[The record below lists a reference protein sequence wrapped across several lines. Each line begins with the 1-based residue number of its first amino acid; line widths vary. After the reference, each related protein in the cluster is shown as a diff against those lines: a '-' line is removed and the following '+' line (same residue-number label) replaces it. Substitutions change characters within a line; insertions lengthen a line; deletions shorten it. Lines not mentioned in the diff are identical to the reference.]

1 MSLILDALRRAE
13 TERERER
20 LAVPGLHD
28 QGPAAGSAALAGAD
42 DAESA
47 EAPRSRRG
55 WLLALGA
62 VLFSAAVA
70 LWVLKPAPAPT
81 GAPPA
86 AEGRVA
92 GAEPPPGPSPSTPP
106 APVATDPPRR
116 APVLVPLPA
125 LLPDPAPPP
134 ALRVDPGA
142 PPLQPQLP
150 GASAEPAVRSAPS
163 VPALP
168 ASPTAPAVPAG
179 RPAPAESA
187 EPAVA
192 QTANPAAAN
201 MPLFRELPE
210 PLRRELPPLAVNGAV
225 YSPDAASRMLVLD
238 GQVVREGQS
247 VPGATQGSLVLER
260 IGPKAAT
267 FSYKGQRFQLP
278 L

>member
-28 QGPAAGSAALAGAD
+28 QGPAAGSAALAGTD

-92 GAEPPPGPSPSTPP
+92 GA
-106 APVATDPPRR
+106 
-116 APVLVPLPA
+116 
-125 LLPDPAPPP
+125 
-134 ALRVDPGA
+134 
-142 PPLQPQLP
+142 
-150 GASAEPAVRSAPS
+150 
-163 VPALP
+163 
-168 ASPTAPAVPAG
+168 
-179 RPAPAESA
+179 
-187 EPAVA
+187 
-192 QTANPAAAN
+192 
-201 MPLFRELPE
+201 
-210 PLRRELPPLAVNGAV
+210 
-225 YSPDAASRMLVLD
+225 
-238 GQVVREGQS
+238 
-247 VPGATQGSLVLER
+247 
-260 IGPKAAT
+260 
-267 FSYKGQRFQLP
+267 
-278 L
+278 